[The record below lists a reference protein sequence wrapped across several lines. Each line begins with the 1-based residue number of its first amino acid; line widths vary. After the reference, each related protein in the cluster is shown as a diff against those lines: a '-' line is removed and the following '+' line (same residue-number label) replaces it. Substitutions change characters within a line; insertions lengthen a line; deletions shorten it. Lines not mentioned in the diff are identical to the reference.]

1 MNNETATYTIGI
13 VGFERSERRELRRTL
28 RMAESRQPSFKPFD
42 KTRGG
47 CPDLILV
54 NADRPTS
61 MGVWDSYR
69 RANAHRASFSPI
81 FVGGNPADLPYPAP
95 YVLQRPIVTANLLSV
110 LDRAA
115 AEVHGCS
122 PLRSTPN
129 EILSLTR
136 YDIDPTLET
145 IEALETI
152 EVPAAAEIAICTES
166 AEDTQTY
173 KAPEIKAL
181 VVDDSLPVRV
191 QMRGALLPIA
201 SRLDFA
207 ETAARALE
215 LMDAHDYSV
224 IFLDATLP
232 DQDAYEL
239 CGRIKHHPSQREA
252 VVVMLTGGISGA
264 ERVMGLLAGF
274 DNYLVKPIQPEMF
287 SELATEIMRPAIAI

>member
-1 MNNETATYTIGI
+1 MNNDTAAYTVGI
-13 VGFERSERRELRRTL
+13 VGFERSERHDLRRAL
-28 RMAESRQPSFKPFD
+28 RLTESRQPSFKPFD

-54 NADRPTS
+54 DADRPSAIGTWNS
-61 MGVWDSYR
+61 FR
-69 RANAHRASFSPI
+69 RAHAHRASFTPI
-81 FVGGNPADLPYPAP
+81 FVGGNPTNLPCPDP
-95 YVLQRPIVTANLLSV
+95 YVLQRPIETASLFSV

-115 AEVHGCS
+115 AEVHGFS
-122 PLRSTPN
+122 APRSTPN

-136 YDIDPTLET
+136 YEPDLT
-145 IEALETI
+145 LETI
-152 EVPAAAEIAICTES
+152 EVPAASEIVISTES
-166 AEDTQTY
+166 AEDTHTY

-191 QMRGALLPIA
+191 QMRGVLLPIA

-207 ETAARALE
+207 ATAARALE
-215 LMDAHDYSV
+215 LMDSHRYSV

-239 CGRIKHHPSQREA
+239 CGQIKRHPSQREA
-252 VVVMLTGGISGA
+252 VVVMLTGGLSAA

-274 DNYLVKPIQPEMF
+274 DNYLVKPIQPAMF
-287 SELATEIMRPAIAI
+287 NELAAEIVRPATAI